1 MADTVSLFQAV
12 ESMRPF
18 PIGKRALVAVALPA
32 LVPILLVIAIKVPIR
47 QIFGKLA
54 KGLV

>member
-1 MADTVSLFQAV
+1 
-12 ESMRPF
+12 MRPF

-47 QIFGKLA
+47 QILGKLA

>member
-47 QIFGKLA
+47 QILGKLA